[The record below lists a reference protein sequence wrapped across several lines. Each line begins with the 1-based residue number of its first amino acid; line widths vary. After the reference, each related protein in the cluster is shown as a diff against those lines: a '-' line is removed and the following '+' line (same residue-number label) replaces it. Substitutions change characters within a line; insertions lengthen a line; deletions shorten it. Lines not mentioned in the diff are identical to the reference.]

1 MIRRGRIR
9 EMSLELAVT
18 IEASHRKHPN
28 IVTFHRSFVKFP
40 SANETK
46 DEWAMDLV
54 FELCDPFDCYHLL
67 HNHKIKLTIPQKLRL
82 VRESATGLAY
92 LHSMNILHR
101 DFGSRNLLI
110 KEGHIKITDFGL
122 ARKLPA
128 GQECYQ
134 PSTVCGTLPWMAP
147 EQVCVLL
154 LVFYAH
160 TLGRLDVYLH
170 DVMFECFCMPV
181 LRLLS

>member
-1 MIRRGRIR
+1 
-9 EMSLELAVT
+9 
-18 IEASHRKHPN
+18 
-28 IVTFHRSFVKFP
+28 
-40 SANETK
+40 
-46 DEWAMDLV
+46 
-54 FELCDPFDCYHLL
+54 
-67 HNHKIKLTIPQKLRL
+67 
-82 VRESATGLAY
+82 
-92 LHSMNILHR
+92 MNILHR

-122 ARKLPA
+122 ARKLQG

-154 LVFYAH
+154 LIFYAH

-170 DVMFECFCMPV
+170 DVMFECFCMTV